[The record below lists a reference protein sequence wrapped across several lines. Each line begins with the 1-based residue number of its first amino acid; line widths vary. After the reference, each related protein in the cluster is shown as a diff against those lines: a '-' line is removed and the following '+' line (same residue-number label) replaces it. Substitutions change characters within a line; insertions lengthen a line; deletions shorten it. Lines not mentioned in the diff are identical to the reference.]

1 MLKTDRIT
9 YNVHDRGRKFRGVD
23 RNFDTVALARLIN
36 SPYVQ
41 EQVANGDMLGYYGHW
56 PRMAFGM
63 ATQEVGLVDGKVVPL
78 PTAVRTTY
86 LHCDD
91 DGTITHQAEF
101 LNNEWGR
108 AAQEHFE
115 SDVGGFSSAIDPVR
129 GTSPTVAAAFYGF
142 DYVLEPNYTT
152 NRGRALLDAV
162 QIGEQVPE
170 SVMALLDAVMSDER
184 AMLAGKD
191 AIYDRLHAQHMQAL
205 QALETVSRE
214 NDMLIGRLAAGH
226 GGMLDDVGRIPATV
240 GGMTPESFR
249 KFKEM
254 DLTPLQELP
263 KEREKEP
270 TPDASNESRSIMRN
284 LGFGGRR

>member
-1 MLKTDRIT
+1 MLKTQRIK
-9 YNVHDRGRKFRGVD
+9 YNVHDRGRKHRGVD
-23 RNFDTVALARLIN
+23 RHFDTAALARLIN
-36 SPYVQ
+36 SPFVQ

-56 PRMAFGM
+56 PRLAFGM
-63 ATQEVGLVDGKVVPL
+63 ATQEVGMVDGKVVAL
-78 PTAVRTTY
+78 PTAVRTI
-86 LHCDD
+86 LLECDE

-108 AAQEHFE
+108 VAQEQYE

-191 AIYDRLHAQHMQAL
+191 ALYDRLHAQHMQAL
-205 QALETVSRE
+205 EALETVSRE
-214 NDMLIGRLAAGH
+214 NDMLIGRLSAGH
-226 GGMLDDVGRIPATV
+226 GMLDDVSRIAATL

-249 KFKEM
+249 KFKDM
-254 DLTPLQELP
+254 DLAPLQALP
-263 KEREKEP
+263 EENVPKVDP
-270 TPDASNESRSIMRN
+270 VNEAENRSILRN
-284 LGFGGRR
+284 LGFGGR